1 MRLLSRCVAAACATL
16 LTLASTTT
24 ACPAEPIP
32 ERPAYVPSWLWSALY
47 ESKAYPS
54 LDWKNFVVVNGK
66 NIYIGFH
73 YTTGYTFDCDMGA
86 NNIEDGAYRGMGC
99 LGYMPTMGALPLT
112 RSTYPIPS
120 NNHRIFTRVVMST
133 DSLPVRA
140 EAPAYA
146 VDDGFYDNTP
156 HFPAGHRLYIPKA
169 DPKEFKKAYNYNDQ
183 SGNYALV
190 CVSKDTNRFGCL
202 RTDNHGFYLDQY
214 GTHTF

>member
-1 MRLLSRCVAAACATL
+1 MTHFSHLFAACLTAC
-16 LTLASTTT
+16 LTLTSTT
-24 ACPAEPIP
+24 ACSAEPVP

-86 NNIEDGAYRGMGC
+86 NNENSGDRGMGC

-120 NNHRIFTRVVMST
+120 NNHRIFTRVVMSNN
-133 DSLPVRA
+133 SHPVRA

-169 DPKEFKKAYNYNDQ
+169 DPKKFKELYGYDEQYNR
-183 SGNYALV
+183 ALV

-202 RTDNHGFYLDQY
+202 RTDNHGFFLDQY

>member
-1 MRLLSRCVAAACATL
+1 MKLLSRCVAAACATL
-16 LTLASTTT
+16 LALASTAT
-24 ACPAEPIP
+24 ACSAEPIP
-32 ERPAYVPSWLWSALY
+32 ERPDYVPTWLWAALY
-47 ESKAYPS
+47 DEHAYPS

-73 YTTGYTFDCDMGA
+73 YATGYTFDCDMGA

-120 NNHRIFTRVVMST
+120 NKHRILTRISMST
-133 DSLPVRA
+133 DSLPVSA
-140 EAPAYA
+140 EAPAY
-146 VDDGFYDNTP
+146 VGDPPFYDNTP
-156 HFPAGHRLYIPKA
+156 HFPAGHRLYIPRA
-169 DPKEFKKAYNYNDQ
+169 DPQHWKENGYTPSTNR
-183 SGNYALV
+183 ALV

>member
-1 MRLLSRCVAAACATL
+1 MRLLSRCVAATCATL
-16 LTLASTTT
+16 LALASTAT
-24 ACPAEPIP
+24 ACSAEPIP

-47 ESKAYPS
+47 DSKAYPS
-54 LDWKNFVVVNGK
+54 LNPDDFIVVNGK

-73 YTTGYTFDCDMGA
+73 YTTGYTFDCDMGSP
-86 NNIEDGAYRGMGC
+86 NDDGNRGVSC

-120 NNHRIFTRVVMST
+120 NNHRIFTRLDMS
-133 DSLPVRA
+133 DNSHPVRA

-169 DPKEFKKAYNYNDQ
+169 DPKKFKELYGYDEQYNR
-183 SGNYALV
+183 ALV

>member
-1 MRLLSRCVAAACATL
+1 MKLLSRCVAATCATL
-16 LTLASTTT
+16 LTLASSATVCT
-24 ACPAEPIP
+24 AEPIP

-47 ESKAYPS
+47 NGKAYPS
-54 LDWKNFVVVNGK
+54 LNPDDFIVVNGK

-73 YTTGYTFDCDMGA
+73 YTTGYTFDCDMGSP
-86 NNIEDGAYRGMGC
+86 NDDGHRAVSC
-99 LGYMPTMGALPLT
+99 LGYMPAMGALPLT

-120 NNHRIFTRVVMST
+120 NKHRILTRIDMST

-156 HFPAGHRLYIPKA
+156 HFPAGHRLYLPKA
-169 DPKEFKKAYNYNDQ
+169 DPQRWKELHSRRSERY
-183 SGNYALV
+183 NYALV